1 MKEKSA
7 VTALLKATP
16 AKRGKYGAKPVTI
29 DGIWFASTAEGK
41 RYRILKLLESQGHI
55 SGLKLQEKFELLP
68 AVTVRGK
75 RIRAVHYIADFSY
88 VESGIRVVED
98 VKGVETAVFRLKRN
112 LFQRTFPLL
121 EFRVFK
127 V

>member
-1 MKEKSA
+1 MKKKSA
-7 VTALLKATP
+7 VTSLLKAKP
-16 AKRGKYGAKPVTI
+16 SKSKYGAKPVTI
-29 DGIWFASTAEGK
+29 DGIWFASTSEGK

-55 SGLKLQEKFELLP
+55 SELKLQEKFELLP
-68 AVTVRGK
+68 PVSIRGK
-75 RIRAVHYIADFSY
+75 RIRAVNYIADFSY
-88 VESGIRVVED
+88 VENGVKVVED

-112 LFQRTFPLL
+112 LFLRMFPTL